1 MRRWMVPLP
10 LLLWALDIAVIVL
23 IDESG
28 HTVAYTAGILDKLL
42 LLGLYV
48 GGLLAL
54 PATLIAWMV
63 LRNQQL
69 RTAGSRPRRS
79 R

>member
-10 LLLWALDIAVIVL
+10 LLLWALDIAVM
-23 IDESG
+23 DETG
-28 HTVAYTAGILDKLL
+28 RTVAYSAGVIDKIL